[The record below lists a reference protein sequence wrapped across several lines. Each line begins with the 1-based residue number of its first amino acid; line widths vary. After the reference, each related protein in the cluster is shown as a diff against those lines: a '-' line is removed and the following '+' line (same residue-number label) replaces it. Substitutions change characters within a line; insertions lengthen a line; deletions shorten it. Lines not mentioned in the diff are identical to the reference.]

1 MTVREPGDGQTR
13 RRGEGESPAPPRPPL
28 PPSTDSAAAR
38 LSPVLLLALAGLLLL
53 LGLGS
58 LGLTDRDEGSNAE
71 AAREMVETGD
81 WITPTLNYEPRF
93 AKPVFLYWL
102 IGGAYTLFGVSEFTA
117 RLPSALFGIALIA
130 LQYLFLKRVGGPL
143 LALLGGLMLLLNIEV
158 LAVGRMVLTDSV
170 LVFFTTLAI
179 YGFWSGLH
187 GSPGLPAGG
196 EGPARHGIWLFYVG
210 MALGTLTKGPIGFLV
225 PLLAVVPYL
234 TVTGRWRLFWERGRP
249 LAGLLLFAAL
259 AVPWYA
265 AMLAIHGARYTQ
277 SARADTVGRFLN
289 VIGGHGGTVFFYVP
303 VLLFGFFPWSGFLA
317 VSLSRTAKGWRAARG
332 AVAEGPARP
341 PAPRELELF
350 AALWLASGFIFFS
363 LSATRLPHYIAPLF
377 PAAALLAAAYWKDCL
392 ADPATPGLRAALR
405 TMMGLGYLLGL
416 ALAATPSLYG
426 TFVDQIAREFPA
438 AARVDPGWSPV
449 AAGLVLVVGMGLAGY
464 FSLSESRRAGLF
476 WIAGAAMTAVAL
488 IAILVSLPRF
498 SRYFVSPAQELA
510 YIAGLN
516 LGPDDRLIAY
526 GRPRPSLLF
535 YAKRKIIVVKPGE
548 EEQMRPH
555 LRGPGRTMI
564 LLQSRMRDRLPEEAT
579 GYAPILERGGYA
591 LLASEPMVKG
601 LPAGPPAGPPGPP
614 LGIPGHR

>member
-1 MTVREPGDGQTR
+1 MNSTLTTHHSRLQVRN
-13 RRGEGESPAPPRPPL
+13 
-28 PPSTDSAAAR
+28 
-38 LSPVLLLALAGLLLL
+38 LSPVLLLAFASLLFL
-53 LGLGS
+53 LGLGG

-81 WITPTLNYEPRF
+81 WVTPTLNYEPRF
-93 AKPVFLYWL
+93 AKPVFIYWL
-102 IGGAYTLFGVSEFTA
+102 IGGAYKLFGVSEFTA

-130 LQYLFLKRVGGPL
+130 LQYLFLARTGGPL

-170 LVFFTTLAI
+170 LVFFTTLAL
-179 YGFWSGLH
+179 YGFWLGLH
-187 GSPGLPAGG
+187 GVGR
-196 EGPARHGIWLFYVG
+196 ERHGSWLFYVG

-249 LAGLLLFAAL
+249 LAGLFLFAAL

-303 VLLFGFFPWSGFLA
+303 VFLFGFFPWSGFLA
-317 VSLSRTAKGWRAARG
+317 ASLHRTVKGWREARG
-332 AVAEGPARP
+332 VVAEGPARP

-350 AALWLASGFIFFS
+350 AALWLTSGFIFFS

-377 PAAALLAAAYWKDCL
+377 PAAALLAASYWKDCL

-426 TFVDQIAREFPA
+426 TFVDQIAREFPMA
-438 AARVDPGWSPV
+438 AQVDPGWSPV
-449 AAGLVLVVGMGLAGY
+449 AAGLVLVIGMGLAGY
-464 FSLSESRRAGLF
+464 FSLSESRRAGIF
-476 WIAGAAMTAVAL
+476 WIAGATLTAVAL
-488 IAILVSLPRF
+488 IAVLVSLPRF
-498 SRYFVSPAQELA
+498 SRHFVSPAQELA
-510 YIAGLN
+510 YIASLN
-516 LGPDDRLIAY
+516 LGPGDRLIAY

-535 YAKRKIIVVKPGE
+535 YARRKIIVVKQGE

-564 LLQSRMRDRLPEEAT
+564 LLQSRMRDRLPEEAK
-579 GYAPILERGGYA
+579 GYEPILELGGYA

-601 LPAGPPAGPPGPP
+601 LPAGPPPGAEGPPR
-614 LGIPGHR
+614 GIPGH